1 MNNFVFSKKIA
12 RLIILQRIELL
23 SLFQKKLRKLFG
35 RYAFVNFFLY
45 FLINKKKIQEKYF
58 SLMQKEYKL
67 LKNEI
72 QYSNKKFLSIG
83 GGVGGFELIVNKS
96 TNNNFFYFIEKNYVS
111 KKIIYGWDNK
121 NLEAYNDLLLVKNF
135 LLENGMKSDQFKIF
149 DYDKQQLPE
158 EKFDIIISLYFLD
171 YYYDFN
177 IYRDYLK
184 KVSYNHTKIIFDTI
198 RSEHFKKIFKNVK
211 IIQSQDLTVH
221 KSKRIVCNE
230 FI

>member
-121 NLEAYNDLLLVKNF
+121 NLEAYNDLLLVK
-135 LLENGMKSDQFKIF
+135 
-149 DYDKQQLPE
+149 
-158 EKFDIIISLYFLD
+158 IS
-171 YYYDFN
+171 
-177 IYRDYLK
+177 
-184 KVSYNHTKIIFDTI
+184 
-198 RSEHFKKIFKNVK
+198 
-211 IIQSQDLTVH
+211 
-221 KSKRIVCNE
+221 C
-230 FI
+230 